1 MPAGLKIKFQINII
15 FNIFGELLLFKPSFR
30 LFKKPEHG
38 PELPIFDHGLFGT
51 RKTSPRW
58 ISSQWVSLVI
68 YPLVNPIQKISQVSH
83 PLVNS
88 PHIFSNIK
96 KSKDWQFHHIPNKQ
110 SLKAD
115 YMVGNVW
122 EGKEISS
129 MFLSRKY

>member
-1 MPAGLKIKFQINII
+1 MPAGLKIKFQIDII

-30 LFKKPEHG
+30 LLKKPEHG

-68 YPLVNPIQKISQVSH
+68 YPSLIPSRKSPRWVTPWWI
-83 PLVNS
+83 PL
-88 PHIFSNIK
+88 IFFQILK

-110 SLKAD
+110 SLRAD

-122 EGKEISS
+122 EEKEITS